1 MSTPAL
7 ILAAVAVVD
16 ANVYAL
22 RLPQGDPDDVTAH
35 LPAVVFAEVAYAE
48 GPFSHDGLSGWDRP
62 RWQFDC
68 WAETYAGAR
77 ELAADVQD
85 ALRTS
90 DLGARIVGR
99 LDLPEPDLG
108 LFRVVVDA
116 TLWTPMEIPES
127 PGS

>member
-1 MSTPAL
+1 MSTPAIIL
-7 ILAAVAVVD
+7 DTLAAVE

-22 RLPQGDPDDVTAH
+22 HMPPAADGPTN
-35 LPAVVFAEVAYAE
+35 LPAVVFSEVGYAE

-68 WAETYAGAR
+68 WATSYATARDLATEVQET
-77 ELAADVQD
+77 
-85 ALRTS
+85 LRGS

-99 LDLPEPDLG
+99 RDLSEPELD

-116 TLWTPMEIPES
+116 TLWTPMETTQ
-127 PGS
+127 GS